1 MSTEYIV
8 VQALSRGLA
17 LADFEILTIGM
28 IIDIIIEH
36 DNLSVDPDDDS
47 ATRIANQNDMNSF

>member
-1 MSTEYIV
+1 MLVVAST
-8 VQALSRGLA
+8 SRGIT
-17 LADFEILTIGM
+17 LADWDILTIGM

-47 ATRIANQNDMNSF
+47 VIRHATQDDMNRF

>member
-1 MSTEYIV
+1 MSTEMLV
-8 VQALSRGLA
+8 VASTSRGIT
-17 LADFEILTIGM
+17 LADWDILTIGM

-47 ATRIANQNDMNSF
+47 VIRHATQDDMNRF